1 MGGSSNGAEQY
12 ARYKNSQ
19 KSPQKIVNSYK
30 KKAQQ
35 TGYTIKNS
43 GGSGGWG
50 GYGGSNYG
58 PPLRNRV
65 PTWTSKPVARTAA
78 RPTSG
83 SVCRPDNGA
92 LEHARTPAKRIPAQ
106 RELMRLLTR
115 REHRFPAM
123 GTRCHV
129 VVVGG
134 DSQLP
139 AGAEARIREL
149 QGRWT
154 RFEPD
159 SEISR
164 LNALGSATLSP
175 DSWRLLAA
183 GVVGRALTDGRFDPF
198 LERQIVAAGYDRDF
212 AELTDTQPTGTARAA
227 VARPIQSWDRRRR
240 WSDWRPGRARLGRVG
255 KGLAADLVSAELMAA
270 GAVACLVNLGATCG
284 YGATKE
290 RRGRSGST
298 ASPTASRCRCG
309 SPPADWRPAASAD
322 GAGDCRRRA
331 RAPSA

>member
-1 MGGSSNGAEQY
+1 
-12 ARYKNSQ
+12 
-19 KSPQKIVNSYK
+19 
-30 KKAQQ
+30 
-35 TGYTIKNS
+35 
-43 GGSGGWG
+43 
-50 GYGGSNYG
+50 
-58 PPLRNRV
+58 
-65 PTWTSKPVARTAA
+65 
-78 RPTSG
+78 
-83 SVCRPDNGA
+83 
-92 LEHARTPAKRIPAQ
+92 
-106 RELMRLLTR
+106 MRLLTR

-240 WSDWRPGRARLGRVG
+240 WVRLAPGAALDSGGLG

-270 GAVACLVNLGATCG
+270 GAVACLVNLGGDLRVRGDKGTPWEIGIDRESDGESLSVRLTAGGLATSSVSRRRWG
-284 YGATKE
+284 TADGGNAHHLLDPRTGRPLRGRWVGATAIAPQAWLAEVLSKVLLQVDQ
-290 RRGRSGST
+290 RRGARLLARHRGGGVIQG
-298 ASPTASRCRCG
+298 P
-309 SPPADWRPAASAD
+309 D
-322 GAGDCRRRA
+322 GQVVTLG
-331 RAPSA
+331 